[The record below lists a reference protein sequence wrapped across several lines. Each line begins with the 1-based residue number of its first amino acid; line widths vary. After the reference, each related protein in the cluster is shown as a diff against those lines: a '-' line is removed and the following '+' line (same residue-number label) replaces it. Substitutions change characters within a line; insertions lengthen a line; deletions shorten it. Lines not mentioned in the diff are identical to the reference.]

1 MHYGRN
7 IMAKVSSGLSLS
19 TNYFMRNYY
28 ANNRDVIKNSG
39 RNDYTKIELSFE
51 DSRALTRASKRL
63 LNNDYGSETDEKDND
78 ISDTTRSS
86 IEAFVTT
93 YNNAIDSSKT
103 TDSHDTKRY
112 LKQLKSLTSKYSS
125 ELSEIGIT
133 VERSGKLTDNEDL
146 LKTANNSKVRKIF
159 SPDQEYS
166 KKAYSI
172 CGKFNNAVRDDIVSQ
187 INGKG
192 LHINIAL

>member
-1 MHYGRN
+1 
-7 IMAKVSSGLSLS
+7 MAKVSSGLSLS

-133 VERSGKLTDNEDL
+133 VERSGKLTVNEDL

-166 KKAYSI
+166 KKACSI

>member
-1 MHYGRN
+1 
-7 IMAKVSSGLSLS
+7 MAKVSSGLSLS

-133 VERSGKLTDNEDL
+133 VERSGKLTVNEDL

-172 CGKFNNAVRDDIVSQ
+172 CGKVNNAVRDDIVSQ

>member
-1 MHYGRN
+1 
-7 IMAKVSSGLSLS
+7 MAKVSSGLSLS

-28 ANNRDVIKNSG
+28 ANNRDVIKTSG

-103 TDSHDTKRY
+103 TSSHDTKRY
-112 LKQLKSLTSKYSS
+112 VKQLKALTNKYAS
-125 ELSEIGIT
+125 ELSDIGIT
-133 VERSGKLTDNEDL
+133 VERSGKLTVNEDL

-166 KKAYSI
+166 KKVTSMR
-172 CGKFNNAVRDDIVSQ
+172 FT
-187 INGKG
+187 
-192 LHINIAL
+192 LE

>member
-1 MHYGRN
+1 
-7 IMAKVSSGLSLS
+7 MAKVSSGLSLS

-28 ANNRDVIKNSG
+28 ANNRDVIKTSG

-133 VERSGKLTDNEDL
+133 VERSGKLTVNEDL

-172 CGKFNNAVRDDIVSQ
+172 CGKFNNVVRDDIVSQ

>member
-1 MHYGRN
+1 
-7 IMAKVSSGLSLS
+7 MAKVSSGLSLS

-103 TDSHDTKRY
+103 TDSH
-112 LKQLKSLTSKYSS
+112 
-125 ELSEIGIT
+125 
-133 VERSGKLTDNEDL
+133 EDL

-192 LHINIAL
+192 LHINIAI

>member
-1 MHYGRN
+1 
-7 IMAKVSSGLSLS
+7 MAKVSSGLSLS

-28 ANNRDVIKNSG
+28 ANNRDVIKTSG

-133 VERSGKLTDNEDL
+133 VERSGKLTVNEDL

-172 CGKFNNAVRDDIVSQ
+172 CGKFNNAARDDIVSQ

>member
-1 MHYGRN
+1 
-7 IMAKVSSGLSLS
+7 MAKVSSGLSLS
-19 TNYFMRNYY
+19 SNYFMRNFY
-28 ANNRDVIKNSG
+28 ANNRNVIKTSG

-63 LNNDYGSETDEKDND
+63 LSNDYGSETDEKDED
-78 ISDTTRSS
+78 VSDTTRSS

-103 TDSHDTKRY
+103 TNSHDTKRY
-112 LKQLKSLTSKYSS
+112 VKQLKALTNKYAS
-125 ELSEIGIT
+125 ELSDIGIT
-133 VERSGKLTDNEDL
+133 VERSGKLTVNEDL

-172 CGKFNNAVRDDIVSQ
+172 CGKFKNAVRDDIVSQ
-187 INGKG
+187 VNGKG
-192 LHINIAL
+192 LHINISL

>member
-1 MHYGRN
+1 
-7 IMAKVSSGLSLS
+7 MAKVSSGLSLS

-133 VERSGKLTDNEDL
+133 VERSGKLTVNEDL

-172 CGKFNNAVRDDIVSQ
+172 CGKFNNDVRDDIVSQ

>member
-1 MHYGRN
+1 
-7 IMAKVSSGLSLS
+7 MAKISSGLSLS
-19 TNYFMRNYY
+19 SNYFMRNFY
-28 ANNRDVIKNSG
+28 ANNRNVIKSSG
-39 RNDYTKIELSFE
+39 RNDYTQIELSFE

-63 LNNDYGSETDEKDND
+63 LNNDYGSETDEKDED
-78 ISDTTRSS
+78 VSDTTRSS

-103 TDSHDTKRY
+103 TSSHDTKRY
-112 LKQLKSLTSKYSS
+112 VKQLKALTNKYAS
-125 ELSEIGIT
+125 ELSDIGIT
-133 VERSGKLTDNEDL
+133 VERSGKLTVNEDL

-172 CGKFNNAVRDDIVSQ
+172 CVKFNNAIRDDIVSQ
-187 INGKG
+187 VNGKG
-192 LHINIAL
+192 LHINISL

>member
-1 MHYGRN
+1 
-7 IMAKVSSGLSLS
+7 MAKVSSGLSLS

-133 VERSGKLTDNEDL
+133 VERSGKLTVNEDL

-172 CGKFNNAVRDDIVSQ
+172 CGKFNNACLLYTSDAADE
-187 INGKG
+187 
-192 LHINIAL
+192 

>member
-1 MHYGRN
+1 
-7 IMAKVSSGLSLS
+7 MAKVSSGLSLS
-19 TNYFMRNYY
+19 SNYFMRNFY
-28 ANNRDVIKNSG
+28 ANNRNVIKTSD

-63 LNNDYGSETDEKDND
+63 LSNDYGSETDEKDED
-78 ISDTTRSS
+78 VSDTTRSS

-103 TDSHDTKRY
+103 TNSHDTKRY
-112 LKQLKSLTSKYSS
+112 VKQLKALTNKYASK
-125 ELSEIGIT
+125 LSDIGIT
-133 VERSGKLTDNEDL
+133 VERSGKLTVNEDL

-166 KKAYSI
+166 QKAYSI

-187 INGKG
+187 VNGKG
-192 LHINIAL
+192 LHINISL

>member
-1 MHYGRN
+1 
-7 IMAKVSSGLSLS
+7 
-19 TNYFMRNYY
+19 MRNYY

-133 VERSGKLTDNEDL
+133 VERSGKLTVNEDL

-192 LHINIAL
+192 LHINIAI

>member
-1 MHYGRN
+1 
-7 IMAKVSSGLSLS
+7 MAKVSSGLSLS
-19 TNYFMRNYY
+19 SNYFMRNFY
-28 ANNRDVIKNSG
+28 ANNRNVIKTSG

-63 LNNDYGSETDEKDND
+63 LSNDYGSETDEKDED
-78 ISDTTRSS
+78 VSDTTRSS

-103 TDSHDTKRY
+103 TNSHDTKRY
-112 LKQLKSLTSKYSS
+112 VKQLKALTNKYAS
-125 ELSEIGIT
+125 ELSDIGIT
-133 VERSGKLTDNEDL
+133 VERSGKLTVNEDL

-172 CGKFNNAVRDDIVSQ
+172 CGKFNNAVRVDIVSQ
-187 INGKG
+187 VNGKG
-192 LHINIAL
+192 LHINISL

>member
-1 MHYGRN
+1 
-7 IMAKVSSGLSLS
+7 MAKVSSGLSLS
-19 TNYFMRNYY
+19 SNYFMRNFY
-28 ANNRDVIKNSG
+28 ANNRNVIKSSG

-63 LNNDYGSETDEKDND
+63 LNNDYGSETDEKDED
-78 ISDTTRSS
+78 VSDTTRSS

-103 TDSHDTKRY
+103 TSSHDTKRY
-112 LKQLKSLTSKYSS
+112 VKQLKALTNKYAS
-125 ELSEIGIT
+125 ELSDIGIT
-133 VERSGKLTDNEDL
+133 VERSGKLTVNEDL

-166 KKAYSI
+166 QKAYSI
-172 CGKFNNAVRDDIVSQ
+172 CGKFNNAIRDDIVSQ
-187 INGKG
+187 VNGKG
-192 LHINIAL
+192 LHINISL

>member
-1 MHYGRN
+1 
-7 IMAKVSSGLSLS
+7 MAKVSSGLSLS

-133 VERSGKLTDNEDL
+133 VERSGKLTVNEDTFL
-146 LKTANNSKVRKIF
+146 RLPIIPRCEKFSHRIRNIQRKPIPSAANSTMPSATTLFPR
-159 SPDQEYS
+159 
-166 KKAYSI
+166 
-172 CGKFNNAVRDDIVSQ
+172 
-187 INGKG
+187 
-192 LHINIAL
+192 

>member
-1 MHYGRN
+1 
-7 IMAKVSSGLSLS
+7 MAKVSSGLSLS

-133 VERSGKLTDNEDL
+133 VERSGKLTVNEDL

-172 CGKFNNAVRDDIVSQ
+172 CAKFNNAVRDDIVSQ

>member
-1 MHYGRN
+1 
-7 IMAKVSSGLSLS
+7 MAKVSSGLCLS

-28 ANNRDVIKNSG
+28 ANNRDVIKTSG

-63 LNNDYGSETDEKDND
+63 L
-78 ISDTTRSS
+78 
-86 IEAFVTT
+86 
-93 YNNAIDSSKT
+93 
-103 TDSHDTKRY
+103 
-112 LKQLKSLTSKYSS
+112 
-125 ELSEIGIT
+125 
-133 VERSGKLTDNEDL
+133 NEDL

-172 CGKFNNAVRDDIVSQ
+172 CSKFNNSVRDDIVSQ

>member
-1 MHYGRN
+1 
-7 IMAKVSSGLSLS
+7 MAKVSSGLSLS

-28 ANNRDVIKNSG
+28 ANNRDVIKTSG
-39 RNDYTKIELSFE
+39 RNDYTKFELSFE

-133 VERSGKLTDNEDL
+133 VERSGKLTVNEDL

-172 CGKFNNAVRDDIVSQ
+172 CSKFNNSVRDDIVSQ

>member
-1 MHYGRN
+1 
-7 IMAKVSSGLSLS
+7 MAKVSSGLSLS
-19 TNYFMRNYY
+19 SNYFMRNFY
-28 ANNRDVIKNSG
+28 ANNRNVIKTSG

-63 LNNDYGSETDEKDND
+63 LSNDYGSETDEKDED
-78 ISDTTRSS
+78 VSDTTRSS

-103 TDSHDTKRY
+103 TNSHDTKRY
-112 LKQLKSLTSKYSS
+112 VKQLKALTNKYAS
-125 ELSEIGIT
+125 ELSDIGIT
-133 VERSGKLTDNEDL
+133 VERSGKLTVNEDL

-159 SPDQEYS
+159 SPDQKYS

-187 INGKG
+187 VNGKG
-192 LHINIAL
+192 LHINISL

>member
-1 MHYGRN
+1 
-7 IMAKVSSGLSLS
+7 MAKVSSGLSLS
-19 TNYFMRNYY
+19 SNYFMRNFY
-28 ANNRDVIKNSG
+28 ANNRNVIKSSG

-63 LNNDYGSETDEKDND
+63 LNNDYGSETDEKDED
-78 ISDTTRSS
+78 VSDTTRSS

-103 TDSHDTKRY
+103 TNSHDTKRY
-112 LKQLKSLTSKYSS
+112 VKQLKALTNKYAS
-125 ELSEIGIT
+125 ELSDIGIT
-133 VERSGKLTDNEDL
+133 VERSGKLTVNEDL

-172 CGKFNNAVRDDIVSQ
+172 CGKFSNAVRDDIVSQ
-187 INGKG
+187 VNGKG
-192 LHINIAL
+192 LHINISL